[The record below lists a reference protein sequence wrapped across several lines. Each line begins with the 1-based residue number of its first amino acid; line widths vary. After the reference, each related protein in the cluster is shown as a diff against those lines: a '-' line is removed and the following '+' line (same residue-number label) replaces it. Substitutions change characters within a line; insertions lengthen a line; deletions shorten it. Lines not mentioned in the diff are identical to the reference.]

1 MEPGARRWRPPEEQ
15 SFLQRLLHWL
25 DILNPSL
32 LLASDGEIKNSI
44 ILLDSVAEPGRDS
57 THDGKVKEAWNLNL
71 CSVHPDTGN
80 IIPVPFRP
88 PALLLVAAPLFIF
101 HLYSAGF
108 NAANGNA
115 TSVEKAF
122 PQKQALLCIG
132 AVSFGACSGAT
143 PQILLSRYS
152 LHKPA
157 LQTFFRSLLPVPLHT
172 LLSAFNLAVVRATEV
187 DNGIQVVDKDGSVI
201 GVSKTAGAKAI
212 KETAISRAAL
222 IGTTALLPNL
232 VAWILKRTR
241 FMQRNT
247 FALAPVRVMTAALT
261 FATMIPVSFS
271 LFPRTGT
278 IMRADLEEEIQSS
291 TQQAEL
297 FYNRGL

>member
-115 TSVEKAF
+115 TSV
-122 PQKQALLCIG
+122 
-132 AVSFGACSGAT
+132 AT

>member
-15 SFLQRLLHWL
+15 
-25 DILNPSL
+25 
-32 LLASDGEIKNSI
+32 GEIKNSI

-88 PALLLVAAPLFIF
+88 PALLLVAAPLVVGSFLPHKKVKLALCWQFIF

>member
-88 PALLLVAAPLFIF
+88 PALLLVAAPLVVGSFLPHKKVKLALCWQFIF

-115 TSVEKAF
+115 TSV
-122 PQKQALLCIG
+122 
-132 AVSFGACSGAT
+132 AT